1 MIAGGFKNDESSLDV
16 LVNQG
21 PTDVMHLISM
31 GVPFDHD
38 DDGNIHFTLEG
49 GHSRARI
56 LHHKDSTG
64 LAVVKTL
71 TDRVV
76 TLKNVTILQ
85 ESSLARINK
94 KDATFG
100 VEVLHE
106 NDHKFYT
113 SDYLILATGGIG
125 RVYGYTTN
133 SKIATG
139 DGIALASELG
149 AVVKNMSLIQFHPTA
164 FASEFGRER
173 FLISEAVR
181 GEGAYLLNCNKER
194 FMSRYDDRCELAPRD
209 VVSNS
214 ILKEQERVGD
224 DHFYLDISHKDSDF
238 IKNRFPMIYE
248 KLLEE
253 GYDLTKEPV
262 PIYPC
267 QHYLMGGVD
276 VDLNS
281 QTSIPDLYAC
291 GECSHTGVHGNNR
304 LASNSLL
311 EAIVFARCSADD
323 INKKAMTNRKYEIAE
338 FDFIKN
344 TDMKPLPK
352 GIKTKIRKYMQESF
366 FVVPNVEKA
375 KAALQDITNIYNELI
390 SSGYKLTVEYLETKN
405 LALIATLIL
414 KEVIEKW
421 DSQTSI

>member
-1 MIAGGFKNDESSLDV
+1 MKQKHYDVIIAGTGVAGLYAALNLDPSLSILMLSKMKLLLSNSAMAQGGIAAVLDNVHDDTKLHFNDTMIAGGFKNDESSLDV

-133 SKIATG
+133 SKIAT
-139 DGIALASELG
+139 ATESLLPAS
-149 AVVKNMSLIQFHPTA
+149 
-164 FASEFGRER
+164 
-173 FLISEAVR
+173 
-181 GEGAYLLNCNKER
+181 
-194 FMSRYDDRCELAPRD
+194 LAP
-209 VVSNS
+209 
-214 ILKEQERVGD
+214 L
-224 DHFYLDISHKDSDF
+224 
-238 IKNRFPMIYE
+238 
-248 KLLEE
+248 
-253 GYDLTKEPV
+253 
-262 PIYPC
+262 
-267 QHYLMGGVD
+267 
-276 VDLNS
+276 
-281 QTSIPDLYAC
+281 
-291 GECSHTGVHGNNR
+291 
-304 LASNSLL
+304 
-311 EAIVFARCSADD
+311 
-323 INKKAMTNRKYEIAE
+323 
-338 FDFIKN
+338 
-344 TDMKPLPK
+344 
-352 GIKTKIRKYMQESF
+352 
-366 FVVPNVEKA
+366 
-375 KAALQDITNIYNELI
+375 
-390 SSGYKLTVEYLETKN
+390 
-405 LALIATLIL
+405 
-414 KEVIEKW
+414 
-421 DSQTSI
+421 